1 MLNYNGGKYYV
12 YFVRV
17 NDRIVYVGKGSGD
30 RYKHA
35 VSGSSSVPELNR
47 HFFSGDKIEVFQVYS
62 GLSEEDALYYE
73 SEFVYVLKYHTSN
86 LYNKKF
92 KKYDDFII
100 FDFEDDFLEKRTLL
114 TKAEDGVIVDLQAEY
129 DQKLMEEL
137 FCRDEW
143 D

>member
-1 MLNYNGGKYYV
+1 MPNYNGGKYYV
-12 YFVRV
+12 YFVCV
-17 NDRIVYVGKGSGD
+17 NDKIVYVGKGSGD

-35 VSGSSSVPELNR
+35 VSGSSSVPELNK
-47 HFFSGDKIEVFQVYS
+47 HFFSGDKIEVYEVYS
-62 GLSEEDALYYE
+62 GLSEEDAFYYE

-92 KKYDDFII
+92 KKCDDFVI
-100 FDFEDDFLEKRTLL
+100 FDFEHDFIEKQKLL
-114 TKAEDGVIVDLQAEY
+114 TKADRGVIVDLQAEY
-129 DQKLMEEL
+129 DQKLMDEL